1 MIVMMMMTILM
12 MMTIIGSI
20 MIVTRT
26 SIIMTVI
33 AQPSRPIPEFL
44 ASWPAAPA
52 GGARLPQLT
61 SGARGGAAAGIDLEL
76 RGRAP
81 AQRHIAAPRAELAT
95 GFATV
100 TAAQM
105 AELT

>member
-33 AQPSRPIPEFL
+33 AQPSRPMPEFL

-61 SGARGGAAAGIDLEL
+61 SGARVLAPRPRFWALRKREGGRLA
-76 RGRAP
+76 AP
-81 AQRHIAAPRAELAT
+81 ARMT
-95 GFATV
+95 
-100 TAAQM
+100 
-105 AELT
+105 